1 MYTNFQEEEGIKLA
15 CDAILAGVFN
25 DLGSG
30 SNVDICIIKK
40 DGTRM
45 LRNYL
50 TPNKKPATYVLHFFL
65 FLFMKCCI
73 TINN

>member
-1 MYTNFQEEEGIKLA
+1 MKLA
-15 CDAILAGVFN
+15 CDAILGGVFN

-30 SNVDICIIKK
+30 SNVDLCIIKK

-50 TPNKKPATYVLHFFL
+50 TPNKKPATYVFYSILQSSPNALSLIGNKNKFNL
-65 FLFMKCCI
+65 CI
-73 TINN
+73 F

>member
-1 MYTNFQEEEGIKLA
+1 MKLA
-15 CDAILAGVFN
+15 CDAILSGVFN

-30 SNVDICIIKK
+30 SNVDLCIIKK

-50 TPNKKPATYVLHFFL
+50 TPNKKAATYVFIIL
-65 FLFMKCCI
+65 FILF
-73 TINN
+73 

>member
-1 MYTNFQEEEGIKLA
+1 MKLA

-30 SNVDICIIKK
+30 SNVDICVIKK

-50 TPNKKPATYVLHFFL
+50 TPNKKPATYVLTHFFFFHYRIL
-65 FLFMKCCI
+65 Y
-73 TINN
+73 ND

>member
-1 MYTNFQEEEGIKLA
+1 MKLA
-15 CDAILAGVFN
+15 CDAILGGVFN

-30 SNVDICIIKK
+30 SNVDLCVIKK

-50 TPNKKPATYVLHFFL
+50 TPNKKPATYGFYSLLQSSPNALTLTRNKNKFHL
-65 FLFMKCCI
+65 FIF
-73 TINN
+73 

>member
-1 MYTNFQEEEGIKLA
+1 LFYLQEEEGMKLA

-30 SNVDICIIKK
+30 SNVDLCVIKK

-50 TPNKKPATYVLHFFL
+50 TPNKKPATYVYSFILIL
-65 FLFMKCCI
+65 I
-73 TINN
+73 

>member
-1 MYTNFQEEEGIKLA
+1 MKLA

-30 SNVDICIIKK
+30 SNVDLCIIKR

-50 TPNKKPATYVLHFFL
+50 TPNKKPATYVL
-65 FLFMKCCI
+65 
-73 TINN
+73 TV

>member
-1 MYTNFQEEEGIKLA
+1 MKLA
-15 CDAILAGVFN
+15 CDAILGGVFN

-30 SNVDICIIKK
+30 SNVDLCVIKK

-50 TPNKKPATYVLHFFL
+50 TPNKKPATYGFL
-65 FLFMKCCI
+65 FSIMVKCR
-73 TINN
+73 

>member
-1 MYTNFQEEEGIKLA
+1 MKLA

-30 SNVDICIIKK
+30 SNVDLCIIKR

-50 TPNKKPATYVLHFFL
+50 TPNKKPATYVLTILINFILL
-65 FLFMKCCI
+65 FIIF
-73 TINN
+73 

>member
-1 MYTNFQEEEGIKLA
+1 MKLA

-30 SNVDICIIKK
+30 SNVDLCIIKK

-50 TPNKKPATYVLHFFL
+50 TPNKKPATLVIDYYIFIFFL
-65 FLFMKCCI
+65 EVI
-73 TINN
+73 IN

>member
-1 MYTNFQEEEGIKLA
+1 MKLA

-30 SNVDICIIKK
+30 SNVDLCIIKK

-50 TPNKKPATYVLHFFL
+50 TPNKKPATYVFTVLIYFILLFILLFFV
-65 FLFMKCCI
+65 
-73 TINN
+73 